1 MKSIGIMIEEHEN
14 IKRMSKVMRKLC
26 YKVLTCDKVDYGD
39 FYKIIDFVRNYS
51 DGHHH
56 AKEEDILFKKLG
68 EEVPKLGN
76 QGAITGMLI
85 EHDLSRLY
93 VANLEAAL
101 DDYKKGNDE
110 ARLYIIANAI
120 SYTDLLERHIEKEN
134 NVLYKFAS
142 NMLTEEVKA
151 KIDEECDEIDEE
163 AAKIGTPEKY
173 MDLLGELENKVK

>member
-1 MKSIGIMIEEHEN
+1 
-14 IKRMSKVMRKLC
+14 
-26 YKVLTCDKVDYGD
+26 
-39 FYKIIDFVRNYS
+39 
-51 DGHHH
+51 
-56 AKEEDILFKKLG
+56 
-68 EEVPKLGN
+68 
-76 QGAITGMLI
+76 I

-173 MDLLGELENKVK
+173 MDLLNELENKVK